1 MKFQIIEDKTL
12 SGRAAKIYTI
22 KENGDDLTYLDH
34 FIEDNIEK
42 YSQEVGT
49 ILSKLKVMGH
59 STGCESNLFEHNE
72 GHGGDG
78 VVCIKAGCFRL
89 FCMYFRETLVICGS
103 GGWKSPAIRA
113 YQQDVELDKAG
124 QQMKDVAAKINE
136 SLRTKNIEID
146 NDGRINFYNDDYDG
160 EEE

>member
-1 MKFQIIEDKTL
+1 LLRYLKSL
-12 SGRAAKIYTI
+12 IYNSVA
-22 KENGDDLTYLDH
+22 ELRDLTYLDH

-89 FCMYFRETLVICGS
+89 FCMYFRETLVICDS

-113 YQQDVELDKAG
+113 YQQDVELKSWAT
-124 QQMKDVAAKINE
+124 NE
-136 SLRTKNIEID
+136 RCSSKNK
-146 NDGRINFYNDDYDG
+146 
-160 EEE
+160 

>member
-1 MKFQIIEDKTL
+1 MKFQIIEDKLL

-49 ILSKLKVMGH
+49 ILSKLKVMEH

-72 GHGGDG
+72 GHSGDG
-78 VVCIKAGCFRL
+78 VACIKAGRFRL
-89 FCMYFRETLVICGS
+89 YCMYFRETLVICGS
-103 GGWKSPAIRA
+103 GGWKSPTIRS
-113 YQQDVELDKAG
+113 YQEDAELDKAA

-136 SLRTKNIEID
+136 SLRKNDIEID
-146 NDGRINFYNDDYDG
+146 DDGMINFYNDDYEG
-160 EEE
+160 EE

>member
-1 MKFQIIEDKTL
+1 MKFQIIEYKLL

-78 VVCIKAGCFRL
+78 VACIKAGCFRL
-89 FCMYFRETLVICGS
+89 YCMYFRETLVICGS
-103 GGWKSPAIRA
+103 GGWKNPTIRS
-113 YQQDVELDKAG
+113 YQEDAELDKAA
-124 QQMKDVAAKINE
+124 QQMKDVAAKIN
-136 SLRTKNIEID
+136 SYLNSK
-146 NDGRINFYNDDYDG
+146 GL
-160 EEE
+160 

>member
-1 MKFQIIEDKTL
+1 MKFQIIKDKTL

-22 KENGDDLTYLDH
+22 KENGDDLTYLDY

-49 ILSKLKVMGH
+49 ILSKLKGMGH
-59 STGCESNLFEHNE
+59 CTGCEWNLFEHNE

-78 VVCIKAGCFRL
+78 VACIKAGRFRL
-89 FCMYFRETLVICGS
+89 YCMYFREALVICGS
-103 GGWKSPAIRA
+103 GGWKSPAIRS
-113 YQQDVELDKAG
+113 YQEDAELDKAA

-136 SLRTKNIEID
+136 SLRKNDIEID
-146 NDGRINFYNDDYDG
+146 DDGMINFYNDDYEG
-160 EEE
+160 EE

>member
-1 MKFQIIEDKTL
+1 MKFQIIEDKLL

-59 STGCESNLFEHNE
+59 STGCESNDMVEMVWHVSKLDASDCIACILEKLSLSVAQ
-72 GHGGDG
+72 
-78 VVCIKAGCFRL
+78 VVGKIPPLELIKR
-89 FCMYFRETLVICGS
+89 M
-103 GGWKSPAIRA
+103 
-113 YQQDVELDKAG
+113 
-124 QQMKDVAAKINE
+124 MH
-136 SLRTKNIEID
+136 
-146 NDGRINFYNDDYDG
+146 
-160 EEE
+160 